1 MKEQV
6 NKLRL
11 VVSTLEGLDIKATKN
26 NMDRLLGCIQA
37 IEQVICAL
45 ESEEAVSPAVKE
57 VDTDAT

>member
-1 MKEQV
+1 MEEQV

-45 ESEEAVSPAVKE
+45 ESEEAVSLAVKE

>member
-45 ESEEAVSPAVKE
+45 ESEE